1 MGGFK
6 DLCELNCL
14 AFNQSLWELNLTNG
28 FHDRPFTHAPSS
40 CTLRTPGGGSEGR
53 HFKSAATSL
62 NYSPDR
68 GKHYRL
74 LCSTL
79 PPGPASFYH
88 PPATLKCWRCEA
100 ENIKFLAYCIFAMVY
115 QENKMIFYSTFT
127 YFVQ

>member
-1 MGGFK
+1 MSRSEIGMLILK
-6 DLCELNCL
+6 VHNQLR
-14 AFNQSLWELNLTNG
+14 AFENYKPPKPALSHSLWELNITNG

-40 CTLRTPGGGSEGR
+40 CTLRTPGDGSEGR

-79 PPGPASFYH
+79 PPGPAPFYH

-100 ENIKFLAYCIFAMVY
+100 ENLKFLAFA
-115 QENKMIFYSTFT
+115 FL
-127 YFVQ
+127 